1 MVKKLGLT
9 TMEHPPSL
17 AYSVVQQQRKCY
29 SNSNQAYHDFTDF
42 NVVFMYVC
50 CILLGHPWEFDTN
63 VICHGR
69 VNKYTIM
76 HKGKKTALLPMTP
89 AEIVKYEQEKKMCDA
104 KHKGVLESE
113 I

>member
-1 MVKKLGLT
+1 
-9 TMEHPPSL
+9 
-17 AYSVVQQQRKCY
+17 
-29 SNSNQAYHDFTDF
+29 
-42 NVVFMYVC
+42 MYVC
-50 CILLGHPWEFDTN
+50 CILLGNPWEFDTN

-69 VNKYTIM
+69 ANKYTIM